1 MIVCIRL
8 GKVISMKYMEIKIL
22 IGEELNQYAP
32 NQLIPSERYLALKY
46 NCSRETVRK
55 AYEQLRAEDK
65 IYKVQNVGWFLSNK
79 KIQYSPA
86 SIENFNT
93 YLKSQGFR
101 AKTELISTKHVENF
115 DGAEFFDLEHRQQ
128 GFYEII
134 RLRYADDVP
143 VLLEYNY
150 LPIKLFPNF
159 LDFDVIPSVEEVVKK
174 NFDFKYSH
182 SRLKIKN
189 TAAEEFDGKQ
199 LGIPPSQTA
208 IRIERISK
216 SDEQVI
222 EFDIEIW
229 PEDKIEMILDI
240 KG

>member
-1 MIVCIRL
+1 
-8 GKVISMKYMEIKIL
+8 MKYMEIRDL
-22 IGEELNQYAP
+22 IGQELKSYAP

-46 NCSRETVRK
+46 QCSRETIRK

-65 IYKVQNVGWFLSNK
+65 IYKVHNVGWFVSNK
-79 KIQYSPA
+79 KIQYYPA
-86 SIENFNT
+86 SIENFNS
-93 YLKSQGFR
+93 YLKAQGFN
-101 AKTELISTKHVENF
+101 AKTELISAQQVDVFAGSDLF
-115 DGAEFFDLEHRQQ
+115 DAAIGAQ

-134 RLRYADDVP
+134 RLRYADNVP

-150 LPIKLFPNF
+150 LPVALFPGFINYEI
-159 LDFDVIPSVEEVVKK
+159 IPSVEEVVK
-174 NFDFKYSH
+174 NQFNIKYSS

-199 LGIPPSQTA
+199 LGIPSSQTA

-216 SDEQVI
+216 SDDQVI

-229 PEDKIEMILDI
+229 PEDKIEMILDVNA
-240 KG
+240 

>member
-1 MIVCIRL
+1 
-8 GKVISMKYMEIKIL
+8 MKYMEIRDL
-22 IGEELNQYAP
+22 IGQELKNYAP

-65 IYKVQNVGWFLSNK
+65 IYKVQNVGWFASNK
-79 KIQYSPA
+79 KIQYYPA
-86 SIENFNT
+86 SIENFNR
-93 YLKSQGFR
+93 YLKSQGFS
-101 AKTELISTKHVENF
+101 AKTELISAQQVDVFAGSDLF
-115 DGAEFFDLEHRQQ
+115 DAAIGAQ

-134 RLRYADDVP
+134 RLRYADNVP

-150 LPIKLFPNF
+150 LPVALFPGFINYEI
-159 LDFDVIPSVEEVVKK
+159 IPSVEEVVK
-174 NFDFKYSH
+174 NQFNVKYSS

-189 TAAEEFDGKQ
+189 TAAEEFDGRQ
-199 LGIPPSQTA
+199 LGIPSSQTA

-216 SDEQVI
+216 SGDQVI

-229 PEDKIEMILDI
+229 PEDKIEMILEVNA
-240 KG
+240 

>member
-1 MIVCIRL
+1 
-8 GKVISMKYMEIKIL
+8 MKYMEIRDL
-22 IGEELNQYAP
+22 IGQELKSYAP

-46 NCSRETVRK
+46 QCSRETIRK

-65 IYKVQNVGWFLSNK
+65 IYKVHNVGWFVSNK
-79 KIQYSPA
+79 KIQYYPA
-86 SIENFNT
+86 SIENFNS
-93 YLKSQGFR
+93 YLKAQGFN
-101 AKTELISTKHVENF
+101 AKTELISAQQVDVFAGSDLF
-115 DGAEFFDLEHRQQ
+115 DAAIGAQ

-134 RLRYADDVP
+134 RLRYADNVP

-150 LPIKLFPNF
+150 LPVALFPGFINYEI
-159 LDFDVIPSVEEVVKK
+159 IPSVEEVVK
-174 NFDFKYSH
+174 NQFNVKYSS

-199 LGIPPSQTA
+199 LGIPSSQTA

-216 SDEQVI
+216 SDDQVI

-229 PEDKIEMILDI
+229 PEDKIEMNMEIYA
-240 KG
+240 

>member
-1 MIVCIRL
+1 
-8 GKVISMKYMEIKIL
+8 MKYMEIRDL
-22 IGEELNQYAP
+22 IGQELKNYAP

-65 IYKVQNVGWFLSNK
+65 IYKVQNVGWFASNK
-79 KIQYSPA
+79 KIQYYPA
-86 SIENFNT
+86 SIENFNR
-93 YLKSQGFR
+93 YLKSQGFS
-101 AKTELISTKHVENF
+101 AKTELISAQQIDVFAGSDLF
-115 DGAEFFDLEHRQQ
+115 DAAIGTQ

-134 RLRYADDVP
+134 RLRYADNVP

-150 LPIKLFPNF
+150 LPVALFP
-159 LDFDVIPSVEEVVKK
+159 DFINYEIIPSVEEVVK
-174 NFDFKYSH
+174 NQFNVKYSS

-199 LGIPPSQTA
+199 LGIPSSQTA

-216 SDEQVI
+216 SDDQVI

-229 PEDKIEMILDI
+229 PEDKIEMILEVNA
-240 KG
+240 